1 MSSPLTL
8 ILFDLGWPTAFLA
21 SVLIA
26 TVKEEIP
33 ALRGCY
39 QESWEVTEEKI
50 FGAMVPITVLRFP
63 ELQALLLLDLGLRKA
78 VSAQRRHLEGL
89 RKP

>member
-26 TVKEEIP
+26 TVKEEMP
-33 ALRGCY
+33 ASRGCY
-39 QESWEVTEEKI
+39 RESWEVTEEKI
-50 FGAMVPITVLRFP
+50 FGAVVPTTVLGFP
-63 ELQALLLLDLGLRKA
+63 DLQALLPLDWVPRKA
-78 VSAQRRHLEGL
+78 GSAQPSHLEGL